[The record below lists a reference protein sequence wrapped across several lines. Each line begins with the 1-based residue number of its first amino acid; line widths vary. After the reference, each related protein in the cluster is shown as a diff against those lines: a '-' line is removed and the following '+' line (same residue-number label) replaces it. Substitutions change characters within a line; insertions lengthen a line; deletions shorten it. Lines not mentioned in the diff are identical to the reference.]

1 MVSRKIMLSFSLVL
15 SIIDEVPYSSTY
27 ITCQLLFFFL
37 GILSKRSIPS
47 SAESGGQVFSKR
59 VLLLMLLSDLGKT
72 SASRNR
78 MGVWASEIFKRSTK
92 S

>member
-1 MVSRKIMLSFSLVL
+1 
-15 SIIDEVPYSSTY
+15 
-27 ITCQLLFFFL
+27 
-37 GILSKRSIPS
+37 
-47 SAESGGQVFSKR
+47 VFSKR